1 MERIMDKKTV
11 GIIHT
16 TPATI
21 ASLTALAG
29 EVLGSSVKVV
39 NILDDSILPDMMA
52 EHEVE
57 FVRRRWIGYAQNL
70 ERLGVSA
77 VLSACSTVGEFAEE
91 ADGLL
96 KIPVFRIDEAMAERA
111 VEMGAVVSVF
121 ATLRSTLTPTVRLAV

>member
-1 MERIMDKKTV
+1 MEKGMERIMDKKTV

-57 FVRRRWIGYAQNL
+57 FVRRRWNAGCFP
-70 ERLGVSA
+70 GV
-77 VLSACSTVGEFAEE
+77 L
-91 ADGLL
+91 
-96 KIPVFRIDEAMAERA
+96 
-111 VEMGAVVSVF
+111 
-121 ATLRSTLTPTVRLAV
+121 

>member
-70 ERLGVSA
+70 AGGGGRAFKDSGV
-77 VLSACSTVGEFAEE
+77 
-91 ADGLL
+91 
-96 KIPVFRIDEAMAERA
+96 PH
-111 VEMGAVVSVF
+111 
-121 ATLRSTLTPTVRLAV
+121 